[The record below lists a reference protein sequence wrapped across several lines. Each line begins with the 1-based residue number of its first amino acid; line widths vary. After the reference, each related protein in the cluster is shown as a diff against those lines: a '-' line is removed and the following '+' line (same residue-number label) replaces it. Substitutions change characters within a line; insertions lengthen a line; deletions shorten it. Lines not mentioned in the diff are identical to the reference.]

1 MKMSL
6 WKDMYLLELQ
16 ISVKYQSVSKVNNI
30 KYRKWLYVD
39 EEYFLTL
46 LVVFKGK
53 HIWRWQ
59 RLVDKEE
66 KSLSGIRIENRA

>member
-16 ISVKYQSVSKVNNI
+16 ISVKYQSISKVNNI
-30 KYRKWLYVD
+30 KYRDWLYVD

-53 HIWRWQ
+53 HIWR
-59 RLVDKEE
+59 
-66 KSLSGIRIENRA
+66 